1 MLPNGHSKTL
11 TPDDIDFQY
20 RRATL
25 PDGAIVT
32 RVGVWVSKAAH
43 ATEKA
48 EIREHL
54 DYRKQ
59 TQPLDAPSCGS
70 TFKNPPGDAA
80 GRLIDAAG
88 LKGSTEGGAQI
99 SEKHANFFIN
109 TGHATAA
116 DLYTLIKRA
125 RDTVAEQFGVTLEPE
140 VHAVG
145 DWPEGCWPL

>member
-1 MLPNGHSKTL
+1 MLPSGHAKTL

-43 ATEKA
+43 ETEKA

-59 TQPLDAPSCGS
+59 TQPLDTPSCGS

-88 LKGSTEGGAQI
+88 LKGTTEGGAQI

-109 TGHATAA
+109 TGNATAA
-116 DLYTLIKRA
+116 DLYALIKRA